1 MNKRKLT
8 STNSENLNEIN
19 KCPVTFT
26 LSKIGG
32 RWKALIIY
40 NLESGKK
47 RYSEI
52 KKAIPNASEKMLI
65 EKLKELESDGLISRK
80 AYPVV
85 PPHVEYMLTQK
96 GETLAPILQ
105 AIATWGFAQMD
116 S

>member
-1 MNKRKLT
+1 MNHRKVT
-8 STNSENLNEIN
+8 FTKFENLMELN

-26 LSKIGG
+26 LSKTGG

-40 NLESGKK
+40 NLVSGKK
-47 RYSEI
+47 RFNEI
-52 KKAIPNASEKMLI
+52 KKGIPNASEKMII

-85 PPHVEYMLTQK
+85 PPHVEYALTQK

-105 AIATWGFAQMD
+105 SISTWGFAQMVD
-116 S
+116 